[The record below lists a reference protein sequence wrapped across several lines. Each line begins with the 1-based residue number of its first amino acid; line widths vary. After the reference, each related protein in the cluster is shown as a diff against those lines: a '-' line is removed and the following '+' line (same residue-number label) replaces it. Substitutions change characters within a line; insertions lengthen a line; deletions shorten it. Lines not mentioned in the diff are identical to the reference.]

1 MTTTEAGEAAL
12 GLSYLVFTL
21 VLTLYYL
28 KMLSPVLSND
38 LWWERFNASGAQS
51 YVIDV
56 YNGQLN
62 LVTHGTVDFTS
73 PVFGISKD
81 YSTYYTPI
89 EVTPTYPRMVA
100 HAHSHDIAAIITN
113 LRTFSGPEALDTQ
126 YCWLDFN
133 RTWEVAHT
141 SMRQKRCQ
149 TRYIQ
154 NAAMFWETTARLV
167 NWKTFMDKREGE
179 WNVTVADGL
188 RKTPEGRAWL
198 ARTPNAFKDLP
209 TEMALWK
216 QAGLTYFTLQYMNA
230 VTWSVTETMS
240 IANAFGSHE
249 AISNKRMTGKDRD
262 WSLWMYQWSPGNDIY
277 VAQACG
283 YSFIRS
289 DSANQQFTYPCDYA
303 DYLVNP
309 ANYTCDPCNSPWN
322 PVPGD
327 CAPDWEWM
335 MGMPDVP
342 IVQMVRSNVGPFG
355 SIDAF
360 FVPAPA
366 SLKTLYAT
374 FHTHLTEL
382 AQSNQAFHN
391 ALVSIP
397 GYHADPVPPSW
408 LNPSYEYMGGDP
420 SCTDR
425 QPLPFVQ
432 SSMAFDIACTDQS
445 RHMMLLHRF
454 NTLFAL
460 WASKASP
467 RTICSLCPTL
477 ASVCLSV
484 VVPSATALDLFNNN
498 AVAPPSD
505 SLVQVAKADIVTL
518 NVGTLQ
524 FAFNIVDSSNVF
536 LTQPL
541 LASTLSTWDAFGWVY
556 LYEWAAGIREVV
568 SIEGDRGVFPVV
580 SNTYDPI
587 INEAGALE
595 VPKSACHYLWII
607 SVTVSAILV
616 SVGAIF
622 TFYTVLMR
630 FRIVGRNLFR
640 FNRIVGAVW
649 LGRPLLLVRGMTAVV
664 LLSTSPL
671 DFGVIHGF
679 TRFEFAP
686 RTFVESMIVSGE
698 AMWISYVIHDVL
710 LLFTRHYELH
720 FAPISTGL
728 CWLVYVIIDVAS
740 PYKIEATLDQLCTV
754 DYRICGIRC
763 TSGAISMGNVKRA
776 MMLLVIQV
784 VCIAVAFCV
793 VKVWQCVRPTQSAK
807 SAFTGHLLLSGSATA
822 FLHKETTEKGAWMV
836 DRAACVMCGL
846 LTFRSYFFDTKLW
859 LLLVDQDANEVVKWN
874 KKLFEPPELNL
885 ALRDDEADVSMYAS
899 KVVQIRL
906 ETSSRKRF
914 FAMAA
919 GLGYVFATIFASVT
933 YLTLTSTNMTNDFWW
948 ANYNA
953 SREHVYV
960 ARMYNSQLLYRPHG
974 GTVSLD
980 STIFVDDA
988 DYNSSLAKGVE
999 VTMVSLYVSQ
1009 VKSTDGS
1016 DMATV
1021 VRGLRHMDA
1030 CLAPWISTQ
1039 YCWLDFEKTWEMAN
1053 SVQRQVRCSQ
1063 NYTANGAV
1071 YLESVLRNVNWNRLQ
1086 SCWGSSLS
1094 TAIGTPLRQSDK
1106 GTKWW
1111 ASIQSTSQ
1119 TMTESDEVSYWQ
1131 SFGVSLFSTDWQNYK
1146 SIGIIDTFNVQNAF
1160 GISYPMTLKYTNGSM
1175 QLSTQTSLKM
1185 YWSFA
1190 SDLWAVTSSTSG
1202 MGGASLL
1209 RGTPHFAF
1217 ASKSMADILVLNGTL
1232 AASDLV
1238 TGALSTFGQ
1247 AIGPLG
1253 SVDLKRIPPPA
1264 SLIAFILTVK
1274 DAIAEM
1280 RAQSAVVNSE
1290 YLKLK
1295 ANLQFPYSPDAWLV
1309 DNPAQLTVGGNIFCN
1324 EVPAASV
1331 VSGLFVFSGGI
1342 RSCSSQLGET
1352 LVPPTMARLVA
1363 VVGAQYTRSTP
1374 LTTNQSTAICSQIRD
1389 TMAVKCPTVLL
1400 NQPTG
1405 FLRNT
1410 SLLPDPALV
1419 TMWEDLAST
1428 AQADMYQTKVE
1439 IMQYGTTPTSPA
1451 TTLLRHEVFDPMFP
1465 NFHYLGWLLA
1475 YDWAL
1480 NYREVISFQGDVD
1493 TINVMTS
1500 ATYDS
1505 TSLVDP
1511 LEIPVNVAYYIRY
1524 ACIYVTCVIIC
1535 VAALAMAYLVLN
1547 RGRVEGLNLF
1557 ELNRVAGIVW
1567 IGRTF
1572 LFIRSMAAMS
1582 LLSTQVLSLVS
1593 VNNLW
1598 RFVSPSALQGES
1610 SADRTAIRIFTTILA
1625 AGEVSWFV
1633 FVLNDVL
1640 MVFTQQ
1646 YTTAYV
1652 FKCKYLVW
1660 GLSVILSLAA
1670 PSTHTATF
1678 DRKCEYAQVDF
1689 QLVCSSGTVA
1699 IGSYIRF
1706 WTLMGICIGS
1716 VLICYLYERV
1726 AQPKLPPPPQ
1736 NSLFLASSA
1745 KFVFDPER
1753 WVDHEVYYID
1763 PASAVIN
1770 GILSVR
1776 SNTTFYIFDLK
1787 IWRMF
1792 VIQESEAKRKQL
1804 EQDGDLHL
1812 LSAIPLTD

>member
-1 MTTTEAGEAAL
+1 MMAPVTSTLAVSLLVYPSTAAALLLCRHILSLAATELLTLQGRLCSHVSGPMSPSVVVLCLASLVHHKVFLEDTLPAKHPLLSSVLFGDVGMTTLLRANVTLLSSSMQPTGIPPHVSLHTQLEKNLAAVRALPGEIRDGIESLLDEKGVSAGNITHALLEQLLKNAVASVVDARPIIAQNHRIDWCYRLAPISGQKLQKLSRENRGIANSSGIVEIIAMRKNLTDVERNAVLQRLLTAKGRLPLSIEADAGVVNASMELLSECDLSTVILELASEVAKNLEMSDVCTELERLDVAEDSDDEELDIPSENTGPKVVDMSMTTTEAGEAAL
-12 GLSYLVFTL
+12 GLTYLVFTL

-73 PVFGISKD
+73 PVLGIYKD

-89 EVTPTYPRMVA
+89 EVTPTDHYESSDIFWTRSGRHAVLLVGFQPDVGSGA
-100 HAHSHDIAAIITN
+100 H
-113 LRTFSGPEALDTQ
+113 
-126 YCWLDFN
+126 
-133 RTWEVAHT
+133 
-141 SMRQKRCQ
+141 MRQKRCQ
-149 TRYIQ
+149 TRYIE
-154 NAAMFWETTARLV
+154 NAAMYWETTARLV

-198 ARTPNAFKDLP
+198 TRTPNAFKDLP

-249 AISNKRMTGKDRD
+249 EISNKRMTGRDRD

-303 DYLVNP
+303 DYLLNP

-374 FHTHLTEL
+374 FHTLLTEL

-391 ALVSIP
+391 ALVAIP

-445 RHMMLLHRF
+445 RHTMLLHRF

-467 RTICSLCPTL
+467 PTMCSLCPTL

-484 VVPSATALDLFNNN
+484 VVPSVTALDLFNNN
-498 AVAPPSD
+498 AVTPPSD

-524 FAFNIVDSSNVF
+524 FAFNIVDSTNVF

-541 LASTLSTWDAFGWVY
+541 LASTLSAWDAFGWVY

-568 SIEGDRGVFPVV
+568 SIEGDRGVFSVV

-595 VPKSACHYLWII
+595 VPKSACQYLWII

-622 TFYTVLMR
+622 TGYTVLMR

-640 FNRIVGAVW
+640 FNRIVGVVW

-846 LTFRSYFFDTKLW
+846 ITFRSYFFDTKLW
-859 LLLVDQDANEVVKWN
+859 LLLVDRDANEVVKWN

-885 ALRDDEADVSMYAS
+885 ALRDDEADISTYAS

-919 GLGYVFATIFASVT
+919 GLGYVFATIFASIT

-999 VTMVSLYVSQ
+999 VTM
-1009 VKSTDGS
+1009 
-1016 DMATV
+1016 
-1021 VRGLRHMDA
+1021 
-1030 CLAPWISTQ
+1030 
-1039 YCWLDFEKTWEMAN
+1039 
-1053 SVQRQVRCSQ
+1053 
-1063 NYTANGAV
+1063 
-1071 YLESVLRNVNWNRLQ
+1071 
-1086 SCWGSSLS
+1086 
-1094 TAIGTPLRQSDK
+1094 
-1106 GTKWW
+1106 
-1111 ASIQSTSQ
+1111 
-1119 TMTESDEVSYWQ
+1119 
-1131 SFGVSLFSTDWQNYK
+1131 
-1146 SIGIIDTFNVQNAF
+1146 
-1160 GISYPMTLKYTNGSM
+1160 
-1175 QLSTQTSLKM
+1175 
-1185 YWSFA
+1185 
-1190 SDLWAVTSSTSG
+1190 
-1202 MGGASLL
+1202 
-1209 RGTPHFAF
+1209 
-1217 ASKSMADILVLNGTL
+1217 
-1232 AASDLV
+1232 
-1238 TGALSTFGQ
+1238 
-1247 AIGPLG
+1247 
-1253 SVDLKRIPPPA
+1253 
-1264 SLIAFILTVK
+1264 
-1274 DAIAEM
+1274 
-1280 RAQSAVVNSE
+1280 
-1290 YLKLK
+1290 
-1295 ANLQFPYSPDAWLV
+1295 
-1309 DNPAQLTVGGNIFCN
+1309 
-1324 EVPAASV
+1324 
-1331 VSGLFVFSGGI
+1331 
-1342 RSCSSQLGET
+1342 
-1352 LVPPTMARLVA
+1352 
-1363 VVGAQYTRSTP
+1363 
-1374 LTTNQSTAICSQIRD
+1374 
-1389 TMAVKCPTVLL
+1389 
-1400 NQPTG
+1400 
-1405 FLRNT
+1405 
-1410 SLLPDPALV
+1410 
-1419 TMWEDLAST
+1419 
-1428 AQADMYQTKVE
+1428 
-1439 IMQYGTTPTSPA
+1439 
-1451 TTLLRHEVFDPMFP
+1451 
-1465 NFHYLGWLLA
+1465 
-1475 YDWAL
+1475 
-1480 NYREVISFQGDVD
+1480 
-1493 TINVMTS
+1493 
-1500 ATYDS
+1500 
-1505 TSLVDP
+1505 
-1511 LEIPVNVAYYIRY
+1511 
-1524 ACIYVTCVIIC
+1524 
-1535 VAALAMAYLVLN
+1535 
-1547 RGRVEGLNLF
+1547 
-1557 ELNRVAGIVW
+1557 
-1567 IGRTF
+1567 
-1572 LFIRSMAAMS
+1572 
-1582 LLSTQVLSLVS
+1582 
-1593 VNNLW
+1593 
-1598 RFVSPSALQGES
+1598 
-1610 SADRTAIRIFTTILA
+1610 
-1625 AGEVSWFV
+1625 
-1633 FVLNDVL
+1633 
-1640 MVFTQQ
+1640 
-1646 YTTAYV
+1646 
-1652 FKCKYLVW
+1652 
-1660 GLSVILSLAA
+1660 
-1670 PSTHTATF
+1670 
-1678 DRKCEYAQVDF
+1678 
-1689 QLVCSSGTVA
+1689 
-1699 IGSYIRF
+1699 
-1706 WTLMGICIGS
+1706 
-1716 VLICYLYERV
+1716 
-1726 AQPKLPPPPQ
+1726 
-1736 NSLFLASSA
+1736 
-1745 KFVFDPER
+1745 
-1753 WVDHEVYYID
+1753 
-1763 PASAVIN
+1763 
-1770 GILSVR
+1770 
-1776 SNTTFYIFDLK
+1776 
-1787 IWRMF
+1787 
-1792 VIQESEAKRKQL
+1792 
-1804 EQDGDLHL
+1804 
-1812 LSAIPLTD
+1812 